1 MALRKRLVA
10 LLTALV
16 VAMSLTFSGAAVATD
31 TTVAGGGDHYGDK
44 DGDKD
49 HYGDKDDDCDK
60 DVYGAHYGDKDGDKD
75 DDCDKDGDKDKDG
88 NKDKDGKKKH
98 KKGKKKHKK
107 GKKKKSVCVKHFTKK
122 KTNPYN
128 FLWLP
133 KNAGLKH
140 KENHGDKIFWE
151 VKSKEACKAKDKTPR

>member
-1 MALRKRLVA
+1 MALRMRLVA

-16 VAMSLTFSGAAVATD
+16 VAMSLTFSGAALATD
-31 TTVAGGGDHYGDK
+31 TTVAGGGDHYGEK

-60 DVYGAHYGDKDGDKD
+60 DVYGDHYGGDDKDN
-75 DDCDKDGDKDKDG
+75 DCDKDGDKDGDDKDK
-88 NKDKDGKKKH
+88 KDKDGKKKH
-98 KKGKKKHKK
+98 KDGKK
-107 GKKKKSVCVKHFTKK
+107 KKKKSVCVKHFTHS

-151 VKSKEACKAKDKTPR
+151 VKSKEACKAKDKKKV